1 MTLMPERIL
10 ARIAMRPRSDA
21 LYLIWFCWGLAL
33 LLYVAG
39 SAYYKLPIVPLLLM
53 VLLLMVE
60 KTKMFGRK
68 RNESE
73 VVGAGSTTTV
83 IAKGAR
89 FKGELQV
96 EGNLDVYGQFVGTL
110 LLNGGTV
117 RIMEGGRI
125 EGDVSA
131 AHVIING
138 TLDGTCASSEVEIL
152 ENGKMKGL
160 FKGGASP
167 SAREASLS
175 ASPSLRRSRRARA
188 RATSSNCSLKVKTR
202 LPIPPRWWPN
212 RPDQKKGEYAPLC
225 WEGFNCAARAAY
237 WSGCC
242 P

>member
-73 VVGAGSTTTV
+73 VVGAGNTTTV

-96 EGNLDVYGQFVGTL
+96 EGNLDVYGQFVGML
-110 LLNGGTV
+110 QLNGGTV

-160 FKGGASP
+160 FKGG
-167 SAREASLS
+167 SLS
-175 ASPSLRRSRRARA
+175 IRKGGQFVGQSQS
-188 RATSSNCSLKVKTR
+188 
-202 LPIPPRWWPN
+202 
-212 RPDQKKGEYAPLC
+212 QEEQKGESKGNVKQLQP
-225 WEGFNCAARAAY
+225 EGKNKAVDAAEVVAKQA
-237 WSGCC
+237 
-242 P
+242 

>member
-73 VVGAGSTTTV
+73 MVGAGSTTTV

-110 LLNGGTV
+110 QLNGGTV

-160 FKGGASP
+160 FKGG
-167 SAREASLS
+167 SLS
-175 ASPSLRRSRRARA
+175 IRKGGQFVGQSQS
-188 RATSSNCSLKVKTR
+188 
-202 LPIPPRWWPN
+202 
-212 RPDQKKGEYAPLC
+212 QEEQKGESKGNVKQLQP
-225 WEGFNCAARAAY
+225 EGKSKAADTVEVVAKQA
-237 WSGCC
+237 
-242 P
+242 

>member
-110 LLNGGTV
+110 QLNGGTV

-160 FKGGASP
+160 FKGG
-167 SAREASLS
+167 SLS
-175 ASPSLRRSRRARA
+175 IRKGGQFVGQSQS
-188 RATSSNCSLKVKTR
+188 
-202 LPIPPRWWPN
+202 
-212 RPDQKKGEYAPLC
+212 QEEQKGESKGNVKQLQP
-225 WEGFNCAARAAY
+225 EGKSKAADTAEVVAKQA
-237 WSGCC
+237 
-242 P
+242 

>member
-110 LLNGGTV
+110 QLNGGTV

-138 TLDGTCASSEVEIL
+138 TLDGTCASSEVKIL

-160 FKGGASP
+160 FKGG
-167 SAREASLS
+167 SLS
-175 ASPSLRRSRRARA
+175 IRKGGQFVGQSQS
-188 RATSSNCSLKVKTR
+188 
-202 LPIPPRWWPN
+202 
-212 RPDQKKGEYAPLC
+212 QEEQKGESKGNVKQLQP
-225 WEGFNCAARAAY
+225 EGKNKAVDAAEVVAKQA
-237 WSGCC
+237 
-242 P
+242 

>member
-160 FKGGASP
+160 FKGG
-167 SAREASLS
+167 SLS
-175 ASPSLRRSRRARA
+175 IRKGGQFVGQSQS
-188 RATSSNCSLKVKTR
+188 
-202 LPIPPRWWPN
+202 
-212 RPDQKKGEYAPLC
+212 QEEQKGESKGNVKQLQP
-225 WEGFNCAARAAY
+225 EGKSKAADTAEVVAKQA
-237 WSGCC
+237 
-242 P
+242 

>member
-110 LLNGGTV
+110 QLNGGTV

-160 FKGGASP
+160 FKGG
-167 SAREASLS
+167 SLS
-175 ASPSLRRSRRARA
+175 IRKGGQFVGQSQS
-188 RATSSNCSLKVKTR
+188 
-202 LPIPPRWWPN
+202 
-212 RPDQKKGEYAPLC
+212 QEEQKGESKGNVKQLQP
-225 WEGFNCAARAAY
+225 EGKNKAVDAAEVVAKQA
-237 WSGCC
+237 
-242 P
+242 

>member
-68 RNESE
+68 RSESE
-73 VVGAGSTTTV
+73 MVGAGSTTTV

-110 LLNGGTV
+110 QLNGGTV

-160 FKGGASP
+160 FKGG
-167 SAREASLS
+167 SLS
-175 ASPSLRRSRRARA
+175 IRKGGQFVGQSQS
-188 RATSSNCSLKVKTR
+188 
-202 LPIPPRWWPN
+202 
-212 RPDQKKGEYAPLC
+212 QEEQKGEGKGNVKKLQP
-225 WEGFNCAARAAY
+225 EGKNKAADTVEVVAKQA
-237 WSGCC
+237 
-242 P
+242 

>member
-73 VVGAGSTTTV
+73 MVGTGSTTTV

-110 LLNGGTV
+110 QLNGGTV

-160 FKGGASP
+160 FKGG
-167 SAREASLS
+167 SLS
-175 ASPSLRRSRRARA
+175 IRKGGQFVGQSQS
-188 RATSSNCSLKVKTR
+188 
-202 LPIPPRWWPN
+202 
-212 RPDQKKGEYAPLC
+212 QEEQKGESKGNVKQLQP
-225 WEGFNCAARAAY
+225 EGKNKAVDAAEVVAKQA
-237 WSGCC
+237 
-242 P
+242 

>member
-73 VVGAGSTTTV
+73 MVGVGSTTTV

-110 LLNGGTV
+110 QLNGGTV

-160 FKGGASP
+160 FKGG
-167 SAREASLS
+167 SLS
-175 ASPSLRRSRRARA
+175 IRKGGQFVGQSQS
-188 RATSSNCSLKVKTR
+188 
-202 LPIPPRWWPN
+202 
-212 RPDQKKGEYAPLC
+212 QEEQKGESKGNVKQLQP
-225 WEGFNCAARAAY
+225 EGKNKAVDAAEVVAKQA
-237 WSGCC
+237 
-242 P
+242 

>member
-10 ARIAMRPRSDA
+10 ARITMRPRSDA

-73 VVGAGSTTTV
+73 MVGAGSTTTV

-160 FKGGASP
+160 FKGG
-167 SAREASLS
+167 SLS
-175 ASPSLRRSRRARA
+175 IRKGGQFVGQSQS
-188 RATSSNCSLKVKTR
+188 
-202 LPIPPRWWPN
+202 
-212 RPDQKKGEYAPLC
+212 QEEQKGESNGNVKQLQP
-225 WEGFNCAARAAY
+225 EGKNKAVDAAEVVAKQA
-237 WSGCC
+237 
-242 P
+242 

>member
-1 MTLMPERIL
+1 MPERIL

-73 VVGAGSTTTV
+73 MVGAGSTTTV

-110 LLNGGTV
+110 QLNGGTV

-152 ENGKMKGL
+152 ESGKMKGL
-160 FKGGASP
+160 FKGG
-167 SAREASLS
+167 SLS
-175 ASPSLRRSRRARA
+175 IRKGGQFVGQSQS
-188 RATSSNCSLKVKTR
+188 
-202 LPIPPRWWPN
+202 
-212 RPDQKKGEYAPLC
+212 QEEQKGESKGNVKQLQP
-225 WEGFNCAARAAY
+225 EGKNKAADTVEVVAKQA
-237 WSGCC
+237 
-242 P
+242 

>member
-73 VVGAGSTTTV
+73 VVGVGSTTTV

-110 LLNGGTV
+110 QLNGGTV

-160 FKGGASP
+160 FKGG
-167 SAREASLS
+167 SLS
-175 ASPSLRRSRRARA
+175 IRKGGQFVGQSQS
-188 RATSSNCSLKVKTR
+188 
-202 LPIPPRWWPN
+202 
-212 RPDQKKGEYAPLC
+212 QEEQKGESKGNVKQLQP
-225 WEGFNCAARAAY
+225 EGKNKAVDAAEVVAKQA
-237 WSGCC
+237 
-242 P
+242 

>member
-1 MTLMPERIL
+1 MTLMTERIL

-73 VVGAGSTTTV
+73 MVGVGSTTTV

-110 LLNGGTV
+110 QLNGGTV

-160 FKGGASP
+160 FKGG
-167 SAREASLS
+167 SLS
-175 ASPSLRRSRRARA
+175 IRKGGQFVGQSQS
-188 RATSSNCSLKVKTR
+188 
-202 LPIPPRWWPN
+202 
-212 RPDQKKGEYAPLC
+212 QEEQKGESKGNVKQLQP
-225 WEGFNCAARAAY
+225 EGKSKAADTAEVVAKQA
-237 WSGCC
+237 
-242 P
+242 

>member
-117 RIMEGGRI
+117 RILEGGRI

-160 FKGGASP
+160 FKGG
-167 SAREASLS
+167 SLS
-175 ASPSLRRSRRARA
+175 IRKGGQFVGQSQS
-188 RATSSNCSLKVKTR
+188 
-202 LPIPPRWWPN
+202 
-212 RPDQKKGEYAPLC
+212 QEEQKGESKGNVKQLQP
-225 WEGFNCAARAAY
+225 EGKNKAADTAEVVAKQA
-237 WSGCC
+237 
-242 P
+242 

>member
-73 VVGAGSTTTV
+73 MVGAGSTTTV

-110 LLNGGTV
+110 QLNGGTV
-117 RIMEGGRI
+117 RIMEGGRS

-160 FKGGASP
+160 FKGG
-167 SAREASLS
+167 SLS
-175 ASPSLRRSRRARA
+175 IRKGGQFVGQSQS
-188 RATSSNCSLKVKTR
+188 
-202 LPIPPRWWPN
+202 
-212 RPDQKKGEYAPLC
+212 QEEQKGESKGNVKQLQP
-225 WEGFNCAARAAY
+225 EGKNKAADTVEVVAKQA
-237 WSGCC
+237 
-242 P
+242 

>member
-73 VVGAGSTTTV
+73 MVGAGSTTTV

-110 LLNGGTV
+110 QLNGGTV

-160 FKGGASP
+160 FKGG
-167 SAREASLS
+167 SLS
-175 ASPSLRRSRRARA
+175 IRKGGQFIGQSQS
-188 RATSSNCSLKVKTR
+188 
-202 LPIPPRWWPN
+202 
-212 RPDQKKGEYAPLC
+212 QEEQKGESKGNVKQLQP
-225 WEGFNCAARAAY
+225 EGKNKAADTVEVVAKQA
-237 WSGCC
+237 
-242 P
+242 

>member
-73 VVGAGSTTTV
+73 MVGAGSTTTV

-110 LLNGGTV
+110 QLNGGTV

-160 FKGGASP
+160 FKGG
-167 SAREASLS
+167 SLS
-175 ASPSLRRSRRARA
+175 IRKGGQFVGQSQS
-188 RATSSNCSLKVKTR
+188 
-202 LPIPPRWWPN
+202 
-212 RPDQKKGEYAPLC
+212 QEEQKGESKGNVKQLQP
-225 WEGFNCAARAAY
+225 EGKNKAVDAAEVVAKQA
-237 WSGCC
+237 
-242 P
+242 

>member
-110 LLNGGTV
+110 QLNGGTV

-160 FKGGASP
+160 FKGG
-167 SAREASLS
+167 SLS
-175 ASPSLRRSRRARA
+175 IRKGGQFVGQSESQE
-188 RATSSNCSLKVKTR
+188 
-202 LPIPPRWWPN
+202 
-212 RPDQKKGEYAPLC
+212 DQKGESKGNVKQLQP
-225 WEGFNCAARAAY
+225 EGKNKAVDAAEVVAKQA
-237 WSGCC
+237 
-242 P
+242 

>member
-73 VVGAGSTTTV
+73 VVGAGSSITV

-160 FKGGASP
+160 FKGG
-167 SAREASLS
+167 SLS
-175 ASPSLRRSRRARA
+175 IRKGGQFVGQSQS
-188 RATSSNCSLKVKTR
+188 
-202 LPIPPRWWPN
+202 
-212 RPDQKKGEYAPLC
+212 QEEQKGESKGNVKQLQP
-225 WEGFNCAARAAY
+225 EGKSKAADTAEVVAKQA
-237 WSGCC
+237 
-242 P
+242 

>member
-110 LLNGGTV
+110 QLNGGTV

-138 TLDGTCASSEVEIL
+138 TLDGTCASIEVEIL

-160 FKGGASP
+160 FKGG
-167 SAREASLS
+167 SLS
-175 ASPSLRRSRRARA
+175 IRKGGQFVGQSQS
-188 RATSSNCSLKVKTR
+188 
-202 LPIPPRWWPN
+202 
-212 RPDQKKGEYAPLC
+212 QEEQKGESKGNVKQLQP
-225 WEGFNCAARAAY
+225 EGKNKAVDAAEVVAKQA
-237 WSGCC
+237 
-242 P
+242 

>member
-73 VVGAGSTTTV
+73 MVGAGSTTTV

-110 LLNGGTV
+110 QLNGGTV

-152 ENGKMKGL
+152 ESGKMKGL
-160 FKGGASP
+160 FKGG
-167 SAREASLS
+167 SLS
-175 ASPSLRRSRRARA
+175 IRKGGQFVGQSQS
-188 RATSSNCSLKVKTR
+188 
-202 LPIPPRWWPN
+202 
-212 RPDQKKGEYAPLC
+212 QEEQKGESKGNVKQLQP
-225 WEGFNCAARAAY
+225 EGKNKAADTAEVVAKQA
-237 WSGCC
+237 
-242 P
+242 

>member
-96 EGNLDVYGQFVGTL
+96 EGNLDVYGQFVGML
-110 LLNGGTV
+110 QLNGGTV

-160 FKGGASP
+160 FKGG
-167 SAREASLS
+167 SLS
-175 ASPSLRRSRRARA
+175 IRKGGQFVGQSQS
-188 RATSSNCSLKVKTR
+188 
-202 LPIPPRWWPN
+202 
-212 RPDQKKGEYAPLC
+212 QEEQKGESKGNVKQLQP
-225 WEGFNCAARAAY
+225 EGKNKAADTAEVVAKQA
-237 WSGCC
+237 
-242 P
+242 

>member
-21 LYLIWFCWGLAL
+21 LYFIWFCWGLAL

-73 VVGAGSTTTV
+73 MVGAGSTTTV

-110 LLNGGTV
+110 QLNGGTV

-152 ENGKMKGL
+152 ESGKMKGL
-160 FKGGASP
+160 FKGG
-167 SAREASLS
+167 SLS
-175 ASPSLRRSRRARA
+175 IRKGGQFVGQSQS
-188 RATSSNCSLKVKTR
+188 
-202 LPIPPRWWPN
+202 
-212 RPDQKKGEYAPLC
+212 QEEQKGESKGNVKQLQP
-225 WEGFNCAARAAY
+225 EGKNKAADTVEVVAKQA
-237 WSGCC
+237 
-242 P
+242 

>member
-21 LYLIWFCWGLAL
+21 LYLIWFCWSLAL

-73 VVGAGSTTTV
+73 VVGVGSTTTV

-110 LLNGGTV
+110 QLNGGTV

-160 FKGGASP
+160 FKGG
-167 SAREASLS
+167 SLS
-175 ASPSLRRSRRARA
+175 IRKGGQFVGQSQS
-188 RATSSNCSLKVKTR
+188 KEE
-202 LPIPPRWWPN
+202 
-212 RPDQKKGEYAPLC
+212 QKGESKGNVKQLQP
-225 WEGFNCAARAAY
+225 EGKSKAADTAEVVAKQA
-237 WSGCC
+237 
-242 P
+242 

>member
-21 LYLIWFCWGLAL
+21 LYLIWFCWSLAL

-73 VVGAGSTTTV
+73 VVGVGSTTTV

-110 LLNGGTV
+110 QLNGGTV

-160 FKGGASP
+160 FKGG
-167 SAREASLS
+167 SLS
-175 ASPSLRRSRRARA
+175 IRKGGQFVGQSQS
-188 RATSSNCSLKVKTR
+188 KEE
-202 LPIPPRWWPN
+202 
-212 RPDQKKGEYAPLC
+212 QKGESKGNVKQLQP
-225 WEGFNCAARAAY
+225 EGKNKAVDAAEVVAKQA
-237 WSGCC
+237 
-242 P
+242 

>member
-73 VVGAGSTTTV
+73 MVGAGSTTTV

-138 TLDGTCASSEVEIL
+138 TLDGTCTSSEVEIL

-160 FKGGASP
+160 FKGG
-167 SAREASLS
+167 SLS
-175 ASPSLRRSRRARA
+175 IRKGGQFVGQSQS
-188 RATSSNCSLKVKTR
+188 
-202 LPIPPRWWPN
+202 
-212 RPDQKKGEYAPLC
+212 QEEQKGESKGNVKQLQP
-225 WEGFNCAARAAY
+225 EGKNKAVDAAEVVAKQA
-237 WSGCC
+237 
-242 P
+242 

>member
-73 VVGAGSTTTV
+73 MVGVGSMTTV

-110 LLNGGTV
+110 QLNGGTV

-160 FKGGASP
+160 FKGG
-167 SAREASLS
+167 SLS
-175 ASPSLRRSRRARA
+175 IRKGGQFVGQSQS
-188 RATSSNCSLKVKTR
+188 
-202 LPIPPRWWPN
+202 
-212 RPDQKKGEYAPLC
+212 QEEQKGESKGNVKQLQP
-225 WEGFNCAARAAY
+225 EGKNKAADTVEVVAKQA
-237 WSGCC
+237 
-242 P
+242 

>member
-110 LLNGGTV
+110 QLNGGTV

-160 FKGGASP
+160 FKGG
-167 SAREASLS
+167 SLS
-175 ASPSLRRSRRARA
+175 ICKGGQFVGQSQS
-188 RATSSNCSLKVKTR
+188 
-202 LPIPPRWWPN
+202 
-212 RPDQKKGEYAPLC
+212 QEEQKGESKGNVKQLQP
-225 WEGFNCAARAAY
+225 EGKNKAVDAAEVVAKQA
-237 WSGCC
+237 
-242 P
+242 

>member
-1 MTLMPERIL
+1 MPERIL

-73 VVGAGSTTTV
+73 MVGVGSTTTV

-110 LLNGGTV
+110 QLNGGTV

-131 AHVIING
+131 AHVSING

-160 FKGGASP
+160 FKGG
-167 SAREASLS
+167 SLS
-175 ASPSLRRSRRARA
+175 IRKGGQFVGQSQS
-188 RATSSNCSLKVKTR
+188 
-202 LPIPPRWWPN
+202 
-212 RPDQKKGEYAPLC
+212 QEEQKGESKGNVKQLQP
-225 WEGFNCAARAAY
+225 EGKNKAVDAAEVVAKQA
-237 WSGCC
+237 
-242 P
+242 

>member
-1 MTLMPERIL
+1 
-10 ARIAMRPRSDA
+10 
-21 LYLIWFCWGLAL
+21 
-33 LLYVAG
+33 
-39 SAYYKLPIVPLLLM
+39 
-53 VLLLMVE
+53 
-60 KTKMFGRK
+60 MFGRK

-110 LLNGGTV
+110 QLNGGTV

-160 FKGGASP
+160 FKGG
-167 SAREASLS
+167 SLS
-175 ASPSLRRSRRARA
+175 IRKGGQFVGQSQS
-188 RATSSNCSLKVKTR
+188 
-202 LPIPPRWWPN
+202 
-212 RPDQKKGEYAPLC
+212 QEEQKGESKGNVKQLQP
-225 WEGFNCAARAAY
+225 EGKNKAVDAAEVVAKQA
-237 WSGCC
+237 
-242 P
+242 

>member
-10 ARIAMRPRSDA
+10 ARIAMWPRSDA

-73 VVGAGSTTTV
+73 MVGAGSTTTV

-110 LLNGGTV
+110 QLNGGTV

-160 FKGGASP
+160 FKGG
-167 SAREASLS
+167 SLS
-175 ASPSLRRSRRARA
+175 IRKGGQFVGQSQS
-188 RATSSNCSLKVKTR
+188 
-202 LPIPPRWWPN
+202 
-212 RPDQKKGEYAPLC
+212 QEEQKGESKGNVKQLQP
-225 WEGFNCAARAAY
+225 EGKNKAVDTAEVVAKQA
-237 WSGCC
+237 
-242 P
+242 

>member
-73 VVGAGSTTTV
+73 MVGAGSTTTV

-96 EGNLDVYGQFVGTL
+96 EGNLDVYGQFVGML
-110 LLNGGTV
+110 QLNGGTV

-160 FKGGASP
+160 FKGG
-167 SAREASLS
+167 SLS
-175 ASPSLRRSRRARA
+175 IRKGGQFVGQSQS
-188 RATSSNCSLKVKTR
+188 
-202 LPIPPRWWPN
+202 
-212 RPDQKKGEYAPLC
+212 QEEQKGESKGNVKQLQP
-225 WEGFNCAARAAY
+225 EGKNKAVDAAEVVAKQA
-237 WSGCC
+237 
-242 P
+242 

>member
-1 MTLMPERIL
+1 MTLMPEKIL

-73 VVGAGSTTTV
+73 VVGVGSTTTV

-160 FKGGASP
+160 FKGG
-167 SAREASLS
+167 SLS
-175 ASPSLRRSRRARA
+175 IRKGGQFVGQSQS
-188 RATSSNCSLKVKTR
+188 
-202 LPIPPRWWPN
+202 
-212 RPDQKKGEYAPLC
+212 QEEQKGESKGNVKQLQP
-225 WEGFNCAARAAY
+225 EGKNKAVDAAEVVAKQA
-237 WSGCC
+237 
-242 P
+242 

>member
-73 VVGAGSTTTV
+73 MVGAGSTTTV

-110 LLNGGTV
+110 QLNGGTV

-152 ENGKMKGL
+152 ENGKMKGV
-160 FKGGASP
+160 FKGG
-167 SAREASLS
+167 SLS
-175 ASPSLRRSRRARA
+175 IRKGGQFVGQSQS
-188 RATSSNCSLKVKTR
+188 
-202 LPIPPRWWPN
+202 
-212 RPDQKKGEYAPLC
+212 QEEQKGESKGNVKQLQP
-225 WEGFNCAARAAY
+225 EGKNKAADTAEVVAKQA
-237 WSGCC
+237 
-242 P
+242 

>member
-110 LLNGGTV
+110 QLNGGTV

-160 FKGGASP
+160 FKGG
-167 SAREASLS
+167 SLS
-175 ASPSLRRSRRARA
+175 IRKGGQFVGQSQS
-188 RATSSNCSLKVKTR
+188 
-202 LPIPPRWWPN
+202 
-212 RPDQKKGEYAPLC
+212 QEEQKGESKGNVKQLQP
-225 WEGFNCAARAAY
+225 EGKNKAADTAEVVAKQA
-237 WSGCC
+237 
-242 P
+242 

>member
-73 VVGAGSTTTV
+73 MVGVGSTTTV

-110 LLNGGTV
+110 QLNGGTV

-152 ENGKMKGL
+152 ESGKMKGL
-160 FKGGASP
+160 FKGG
-167 SAREASLS
+167 SLS
-175 ASPSLRRSRRARA
+175 IRKGGQFVGQSQS
-188 RATSSNCSLKVKTR
+188 
-202 LPIPPRWWPN
+202 
-212 RPDQKKGEYAPLC
+212 QEEQKGESKGNVKQLQP
-225 WEGFNCAARAAY
+225 EGKNKAADTVEVVAKQA
-237 WSGCC
+237 
-242 P
+242 